1 MEYCKSIPHHL
12 FWGYTLKVSFGFL
25 LPLLL
30 YTRRQKATSKLCNN
44 CSSKVIMA
52 VIEDIYLCPCTEVP
66 SSKTLINQSW
76 LRPDQGSQFPETQFR
91 FILFFFSMQG
101 KKKKKALKKEKASY
115 IHLGLLCT
123 LGKFSSY
130 HKSAS
135 VLCPDG
141 SSLSSLARGL

>member
-30 YTRRQKATSKLCNN
+30 CTMRQKATSKLCNN

-66 SSKTLINQSW
+66 SSKTLINQS
-76 LRPDQGSQFPETQFR
+76 
-91 FILFFFSMQG
+91 
-101 KKKKKALKKEKASY
+101 
-115 IHLGLLCT
+115 
-123 LGKFSSY
+123 
-130 HKSAS
+130 
-135 VLCPDG
+135 
-141 SSLSSLARGL
+141 